1 MARWNDLAK
10 LRMEMEKLQAQV
22 KNLHNRGYKPSEI
35 ADIVGS
41 NEKAVKVMIKW
52 LNKKGW

>member
-22 KNLHNRGYKPSEI
+22 KHLHNRGCDSTTI
-35 ADIVGS
+35 AKKVNAPEKSVRVIVS
-41 NEKAVKVMIKW
+41 W
-52 LNKKGW
+52 LARGE